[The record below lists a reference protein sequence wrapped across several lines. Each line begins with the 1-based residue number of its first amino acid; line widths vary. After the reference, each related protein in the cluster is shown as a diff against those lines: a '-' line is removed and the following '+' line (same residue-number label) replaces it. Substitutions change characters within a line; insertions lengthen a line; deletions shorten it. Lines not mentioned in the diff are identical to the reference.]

1 MGAIWKREMQNYYL
15 TSIGYVFMGI
25 FLLVGGVMFF
35 LGNIMSMTP
44 SVATLLGNLNYIF
57 MLTVPILTM
66 RLLSEEKR
74 TKTDQLLLTSPRS
87 LWDIVLGKYLAAS
100 TVVALTTSCTLAYV
114 FILSRY
120 TNQLYPAAIACNYL
134 GFLLLC
140 LSYVAIGVLMSALTE
155 SQVSAAVL
163 TLGVNV
169 LLEVLESVFSS
180 EAFTLPGTLSFL
192 RPVLSWF
199 RLYSRYNQFA
209 AGRLSFANVL
219 YYLSFSGLMLFLTVR
234 VLDRRRWSEG

>member
-1 MGAIWKREMQNYYL
+1 MRAIWKREMQNYYL

-25 FLLVGGVMFF
+25 FLLVGGVMFY
-35 LGNIMSMTP
+35 LGNVLSMTP

-74 TKTDQLLLTSPRS
+74 TKTDQLLITSPRS
-87 LWDIVLGKYLAAS
+87 VWDIVLGKFLAAL
-100 TVVALTTSCTLAYV
+100 TVVVLTTLVTLVYV
-114 FILSRY
+114 AMLSRY
-120 TNQLYPAAIACNYL
+120 TDRLYPGAIACNYL

-140 LSYVAIGVLMSALTE
+140 MCYVAIGVLMSALTE

-169 LLEVLESVFSS
+169 LLEILESVFSS
-180 EAFTLPGTLSFL
+180 QTFTLPDFLSFL

-199 RLYSRYNQFA
+199 SLYSRYNQFA
-209 AGRLSFANVL
+209 AGRLSFANIL
-219 YYLSFSGLMLFLTVR
+219 YYVSFSGLMLFLAVR
-234 VLDRRRWSEG
+234 VMDRRRWSEG

>member
-1 MGAIWKREMQNYYL
+1 MRAIWKREMQNYYL

-25 FLLVGGVMFF
+25 FLVVGGVMFF
-35 LGNIMSMTP
+35 LGNVMSMTP

-66 RLLSEEKR
+66 RLLSEER
-74 TKTDQLLLTSPRS
+74 RARTDQLLMTSPRS
-87 LWDIVLGKYLAAS
+87 IWDIVLGKYLAAA
-100 TVVALTTSCTLAYV
+100 TVVLLTTLCTLIYV
-114 FILSRY
+114 ALLAPY
-120 TNQLYPAAIACNYL
+120 TDRLYPAAIACNYL

-140 LSYVAIGVLMSALTE
+140 LCYVAIGVLMSALTE
-155 SQVSAAVL
+155 NQVSAAVA

-180 EAFTLPGTLSFL
+180 EAFTLPGALSFL

-199 RLYSRYNQFA
+199 SLYSRYNQFA
-209 AGRLSFANVL
+209 AGRLSFANIL

-234 VLDRRRWSEG
+234 VIDRRRWSEG